1 MTLTPSVTSAFTVAT
16 AVSLAGYN
24 LILRGGD
31 ATAGSGSSI
40 EIIAGNGTT
49 DTSRPAGGNIS
60 IFAGNATAA
69 SGDGGN
75 FVFLAGTGLTDGNGG
90 SISWTAG
97 SGGLTGDGGNFAIQ
111 AGAGG
116 TSARNGAITLAD
128 GSGDVTFIVNNSANL
143 LSAPLTGNPNFND
156 PLRLGIAAPTF
167 PTGST
172 TLTLT
177 NTEYALFCIRP
188 TGAATSGGSPTI
200 VFPNAGL
207 GANGWTKILDLT
219 QVGLRSS
226 LTQLNITCGSV
237 STAIASATLSAHA
250 LFILSFD
257 GTTISFGQA

>member
-1 MTLTPSVTSAFTVAT
+1 MTLTPATGTNFTIVGNNGTAT
-16 AVSLAGYN
+16 VNVFLE
-24 LILRGGD
+24 
-31 ATAGSGSSI
+31 GSTGSSI
-40 EIIAGNGTT
+40 GGNAGLVGGTGTT
-49 DTSRPAGGNIS
+49 IGGN
-60 IFAGNATAA
+60 ANLTGGTTTAT
-69 SGDGGN
+69 N
-75 FVFLAGTGLTDGNGG
+75 GNGG
-90 SISWTAG
+90 SINAL
-97 SGGLTGDGGNFAIQ
+97 GGVGTGTGNGGNFLGKGGGGGAAGEGGSAILQ

-116 TSARNGAITLAD
+116 TSVDNGTVALID
-128 GSGDVTFIVNNSANL
+128 GNGNVAFAVENSANL
-143 LSAPLTGNPNFND
+143 LSAPLTGNPDFND

-177 NTEYALFCIRP
+177 NTQYALFCIRP
-188 TGAATSGGSPTI
+188 TGVATSGGSPTI

-207 GANGWTKILDLT
+207 GADGWTKILDLT